1 MSADKD
7 DIAALRDQGDLLDYI
22 KSLTGRHQKA
32 PRQRQ
37 AAEPEAP
44 CFHIA
49 RPGAWPCGT
58 AATGPSPG
66 PTCPQCTPTTGTPA
80 A

>member
-1 MSADKD
+1 MTADEA
-7 DIAALRDQGDLLDYI
+7 DIAALRKEGDLLGYI
-22 KSLTGRHQKA
+22 KSLTGRPPQ
-32 PRQRQ
+32 QRR
-37 AAEPEAP
+37 AEPEAP

-66 PTCPQCTPTTGTPA
+66 PTCPQCTPATGTPA
-80 A
+80 V